1 MLKHYEMVLIVHP
14 NVPEEETS
22 TVTDRLTALITQQK
36 GEVVRLEKWG
46 KKKLSYKIKK
56 CNKGYYFLLNFLATP
71 TLLTELERVLRYD
84 ENILRFQTVKVGLEE
99 VEALRTQGQKE
110 SKEEA
115 QVGELPEEASPE
127 G

>member
-14 NVPEEETS
+14 NVPEEETP

-110 SKEEA
+110 SKEEV